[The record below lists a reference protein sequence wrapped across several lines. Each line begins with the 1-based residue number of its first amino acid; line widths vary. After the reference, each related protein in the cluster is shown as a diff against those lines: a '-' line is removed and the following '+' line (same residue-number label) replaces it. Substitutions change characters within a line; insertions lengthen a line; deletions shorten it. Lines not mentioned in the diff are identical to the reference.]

1 MQENK
6 QARKGK
12 GRNELLKQSIVMP
25 FYFVDNHALT
35 LALSRRERGFAG
47 KEDGGGAVEMG
58 EGNTYT
64 LARTM

>member
-1 MQENK
+1 VQENK

-47 KEDGGGAVEMG
+47 KEDGGGC
-58 EGNTYT
+58 
-64 LARTM
+64 